1 MNSKR
6 LSGYNFFIH
15 TFGCQMNE
23 YDSEHIAGILYANGA
38 SPVNS
43 PDKSNLIIINT
54 CAVREK
60 TINKLYS
67 LLGRYKSIKSDNNA
81 IICVAGCVAQLQKN
95 ILFKIPYVDFVVGPD
110 NYWKIADILSGRKG
124 ERNLYTEWYSKW
136 HEIDNI
142 SRENNISGYIT
153 IMEGCNNFCS
163 YCIVPFTRGREKYRS
178 SESIIK
184 EASKLARNGFK
195 EIQLLGQN
203 VNSYRDPQTKKS
215 FCDLLKD
222 ISRIE
227 GIEWIR
233 FFTSHPK
240 DFTSVVAQTMK
251 ESEKI
256 CCQLH
261 LPIQA
266 GSNSV
271 LKRMNRGYTREEY
284 LAKIDILRDFIPDI
298 SLSTDI
304 IVGFP
309 GETEKN
315 FAATL
320 KLLGKV
326 RYSNIFSFRYSP
338 RPRTKALQYKDSV
351 SFQDKKKRLIQVQD
365 LQKNIQIEKHKN
377 LIGKTFK
384 VLCMGKS
391 KKNPSIYSGR
401 NEAYQVINFSSP
413 YNVIGKF
420 VQVKITDSGPY
431 SLKGIIIP

>member
-1 MNSKR
+1 
-6 LSGYNFFIH
+6 
-15 TFGCQMNE
+15 MNE
-23 YDSEHIAGILYANGA
+23 YDSEHIAGILSANGA
-38 SPVNS
+38 SVVDS

-54 CAVREK
+54 CAVRDK
-60 TINKLYS
+60 TINKFYS
-67 LLGRYKSIKSDNNA
+67 LLGRYKSIKSDNSA
-81 IICVAGCVAQLQKN
+81 IICIVGCVAQLQRN
-95 ILFKIPYVDFVVGPD
+95 ILLKIPYVDFVVGPD
-110 NYWKIADILSGRKG
+110 NYWKIVDILSGRKG
-124 ERNLYTEWYSKW
+124 ERNLYTEWYRNW

-178 SESIIK
+178 SENIIK
-184 EASKLARNGFK
+184 EASKLAHNGFK

-203 VNSYRDPQTKKS
+203 VNSYRDPQSKKN
-215 FCDLLKD
+215 FCDLLKE
-222 ISRIE
+222 ISCVE

-240 DFTSVVAQTMK
+240 DFTSAVAQTMK

-261 LPIQA
+261 LPVQA

-271 LKRMNRGYTREEY
+271 LKRMIRGYTREEY
-284 LAKIDILRDFIPDI
+284 LAKIDIMRDFIPDI

-315 FAATL
+315 FTATL
-320 KLLGKV
+320 KLLEKV

-338 RPRTKALQYKDSV
+338 RPHTKALQYKDSV
-351 SFQDKKKRLIQVQD
+351 SFEAKKKRLIQVQD
-365 LQKNIQIEKHKN
+365 LQKNIQIKKHKN

-391 KKNPSIYSGR
+391 KKNPSVYSGR

-413 YNVIGKF
+413 DNVIGKF
-420 VQVKITDSGPY
+420 VQVNITDSGPY
-431 SLKGIIIP
+431 SLRGKII

>member
-1 MNSKR
+1 
-6 LSGYNFFIH
+6 
-15 TFGCQMNE
+15 MNE
-23 YDSEHIAGILYANGA
+23 YDSEHIAGILSANGA
-38 SPVNS
+38 SVVDS

-54 CAVREK
+54 CAVRDK
-60 TINKLYS
+60 TINKFYS
-67 LLGRYKSIKSDNNA
+67 LLGRYKSIKRDNRA
-81 IICVAGCVAQLQKN
+81 IICIAGCVAQLQRN
-95 ILFKIPYVDFVVGPD
+95 ILLKIPYVDFVVGPD
-110 NYWKIADILSGRKG
+110 NYWKIVDILSGRKG
-124 ERNLYTEWYSKW
+124 ERNLYTEWYRNW

-178 SESIIK
+178 SENIIK
-184 EASKLARNGFK
+184 EASKLAHNGFK

-203 VNSYRDPQTKKS
+203 VNSYHDPQSKKN
-215 FCDLLKD
+215 FCDLLKE
-222 ISRIE
+222 ISCVE

-240 DFTSVVAQTMK
+240 DFTSAVAQTMK

-261 LPIQA
+261 LPVQA

-271 LKRMNRGYTREEY
+271 LKRMSRGYTREEY
-284 LAKIDILRDFIPDI
+284 LAKIDIMRDFIPDI

-315 FAATL
+315 FTATL
-320 KLLGKV
+320 KLLEKV
-326 RYSNIFSFRYSP
+326 LYSNIFSFRYSP
-338 RPRTKALQYKDSV
+338 RPLTKALQYKDSV
-351 SFQDKKKRLIQVQD
+351 SFQAKKKRLIQVQD
-365 LQKNIQIEKHKN
+365 LQKNIQIKKHKT

-391 KKNPSIYSGR
+391 KKNSSVYSGR

-413 YNVIGKF
+413 DNVIGKF
-420 VQVKITDSGPY
+420 VQVNITDSGPY
-431 SLKGIIIP
+431 SLRGKII

>member
-1 MNSKR
+1 MNSNK
-6 LSGYNFFIH
+6 LSGHNFFIH

-23 YDSEHIAGILYANGA
+23 YDSEHIAGILSANGA
-38 SPVNS
+38 FPVDS

-54 CAVREK
+54 CAVRDK

-67 LLGRYKSIKSDNNA
+67 LLGRYKSIKSDNDA
-81 IICVAGCVAQLQKN
+81 IICIAGCVAQLQRN
-95 ILFKIPYVDFVVGPD
+95 ILLKKPYVDFVVGPD
-110 NYWKIADILSGRKG
+110 NYWKIADILSGEKG
-124 ERNLYTEWYSKW
+124 ERNLHTEWYSNW

-142 SRENNISGYIT
+142 SRKNNISGYIT

-163 YCIVPFTRGREKYRS
+163 YCVVPFTRGREKYRS
-178 SESIIK
+178 SERIIK

-203 VNSYRDPQTKKS
+203 VNSYLDPQTKRS

-222 ISRIE
+222 VSCIE

-233 FFTSHPK
+233 FITSHPK
-240 DFTSVVAQTMK
+240 DFTAVVAQTMK

-261 LPIQA
+261 LPVQA
-266 GSNSV
+266 GSNAV
-271 LKRMNRGYTREEY
+271 LKRMSRGYTREEY
-284 LAKIDILRDFIPDI
+284 LEKIDILQDFMPDI

-309 GETEKN
+309 GETEEN
-315 FAATL
+315 FRATL
-320 KLLGKV
+320 KLLEKV

-338 RPRTKALQYKDSV
+338 RPLTKALQYKDSV
-351 SFQDKKKRLIQVQD
+351 SFQVKKKRLIQVQD
-365 LQKNIQIEKHKN
+365 LQKNIQIKKHKN
-377 LIGKTFK
+377 LIGKTCK

-391 KKNPSIYSGR
+391 KKEPSIYSGR
-401 NEAYQVINFSSP
+401 NEAFQVINFSSQED
-413 YNVIGKF
+413 VIGKF
-420 VQVKITDSGPY
+420 VQVKIKDSGPY
-431 SLKGIIIP
+431 SLKGKLI